1 MAKFEA
7 LDDLFDDAL
16 ELPIPG
22 RDGTK
27 RTYRIPSPPA
37 EDGLLVVKVTTLAT
51 KLMAGGTPTDAE
63 MLDDSEERDLIGMA
77 LGPAAAEM
85 SEDGV
90 DWAWTRH
97 AGLTAV
103 LWIARGIEDAEA
115 YWRAAGDPTKLAAPP
130 NREARRAAA
139 KTSGSA
145 KASGTKR
152 RASGSGT
159 SGPRAGKTTAKSP
172 KA

>member
-1 MAKFEA
+1 MARFEA
-7 LDDLFDDAL
+7 LDDLFDDSL

-37 EDGLLVVKVTTLAT
+37 EDGLFVVKVTTLAT
-51 KLMAGGTPTDAE
+51 RLMAGGEPAESE
-63 MLDDSEERDLIGMA
+63 MLDDSEERDLIAMA

-85 SEDGV
+85 AADGV

-103 LWIARGIEDAEA
+103 LWISRGIEDAEA
-115 YWRAAGDPTKLAAPP
+115 YWRAAGDPTKLAAPQ
-130 NREARRAAA
+130 NREQRRAVA
-139 KTSGSA
+139 KSGSA
-145 KASGTKR
+145 KAGGTKR
-152 RASGSGT
+152 RASSSGT
-159 SGPRAGKTTAKSP
+159 SGRPAGKTVAKSS
-172 KA
+172 KV

>member
-1 MAKFEA
+1 MARFEA

-16 ELPIPG
+16 ELPVPG
-22 RDGTK
+22 RDGAT

-37 EDGLLVVKVTTLAT
+37 EDGLFVVRVTTLAT

-63 MLDDSEERDLIGMA
+63 LLDDNEERDLIAMA
-77 LGPAAAEM
+77 LGPAAAEL
-85 SEDGV
+85 SADGV

-115 YWRAAGDPTKLAAPP
+115 FWRAAGDPTKLAAPP
-130 NREARRAAA
+130 NREQRRAAA
-139 KTSGSA
+139 KSGSA
-145 KASGTKR
+145 KAAKTPR
-152 RASGSGT
+152 RASASGT
-159 SGPRAGKTTAKSP
+159 SGRPAGKTVARSP

>member
-7 LDDLFDDAL
+7 LDGLYDDCL

-37 EDGLLVVKVTTLAT
+37 DDGLMILRVTTLAT
-51 KLMAGGTPTDAE
+51 KLMAGGEPAESE
-63 MLDDSEERDLIGMA
+63 MLDDDEERDLVALA
-77 LGPAAAEM
+77 LGPAAEEM
-85 SEDGV
+85 SADGV

-97 AGLTAV
+97 AGLTAI
-103 LWIARGIEDAEA
+103 LWVSRGVEDAEA
-115 YWRAAGDPTKLAAPP
+115 YWQAAGDPTKLAAPQ
-130 NREARRAAA
+130 NRADRRAAA

-145 KASGTKR
+145 KAAKTPR
-152 RASGSGT
+152 RASTNGT
-159 SGPRAGKTTAKSP
+159 SGRPVGKTAARSSKG
-172 KA
+172 

>member
-115 YWRAAGDPTKLAAPP
+115 YWRAAGS
-130 NREARRAAA
+130 ARGR
-139 KTSGSA
+139 G
-145 KASGTKR
+145 
-152 RASGSGT
+152 SGSGCWACSLPTPAFRGT
-159 SGPRAGKTTAKSP
+159 SHPRVRGAGRGLSWRSP
-172 KA
+172 SAS

>member
-1 MAKFEA
+1 MARFEA
-7 LDDLFDDAL
+7 LDDLFDDCL

-37 EDGLLVVKVTTLAT
+37 DDGLTILRVTTLAT
-51 KLMAGGTPTDAE
+51 KLMAGGEPSDSE
-63 MLDDSEERDLIGMA
+63 MLDDDEERDLIAMA

-85 SEDGV
+85 SADGV

-103 LWIARGIEDAEA
+103 LWVSRGIEDAEA
-115 YWRAAGDPTKLAAPP
+115 FWRAAGDPTKLAAPQ
-130 NREARRAAA
+130 NREQRRAAV
-139 KTSGSA
+139 KSGSA
-145 KASGTKR
+145 KAAGTKR
-152 RASGSGT
+152 QGSGSGT
-159 SGPRAGKTTAKSP
+159 SGRPAGKTAAKSS

>member
-1 MAKFEA
+1 VARFEA
-7 LDDLFDDAL
+7 LDDLFDDSL

-22 RDGTK
+22 RNGTK

-51 KLMAGGTPTDAE
+51 RLLAGGEPTESE
-63 MLDDSEERDLIGMA
+63 MLDDSEERDLIAMA
-77 LGPAAAEM
+77 LGPAAAEL
-85 SEDGV
+85 SADGV

-103 LWIARGIEDAEA
+103 LWIARGIEDAET
-115 YWRAAGDPTKLAAPP
+115 YWRAAGDPTKLAEPQ
-130 NREARRAAA
+130 NREQRRAAA
-139 KTSGSA
+139 KSGSA
-145 KASGTKR
+145 KGAGTKR

-159 SGPRAGKTTAKSP
+159 SARPVGKTAAKSS